1 MISADPHH
9 NPADLSHA
17 QMRHAEDMILEPNE
31 ARLRLAVLQ
40 MRHVAAPENLQVL
53 EHALFLEEGGQKRAS
68 IIACLSE
75 PIRDL
80 QTRLK

>member
-9 NPADLSHA
+9 NPDDLSHA
-17 QMRHAEDMILEPNE
+17 QMRHAEDIILEPNE

-53 EHALFLEEGGQKRAS
+53 EHSLFLEERGENRPS
-68 IIACLSE
+68 IVACISE
-75 PIRDL
+75 AIRDIEARL
-80 QTRLK
+80 Q